1 MTAKRISYDQEA
13 REATRRGVRQL
24 ARAVKVTLG
33 PRGRNVLIE
42 KSFGAPQVTKDGA
55 TVAKEVELSDPME
68 KIGAVMVREV
78 ASKTADAAGDGTTTA
93 VVLAEAIF
101 EEGLKNVAAG
111 ASPLGIKRGIEM
123 AVARI
128 VEQLAKDA
136 VTISASNKDE
146 IAQVAAIAAN
156 NDMEIGKI
164 IAGAMTKVGKDGVV
178 TVEEGKGITTDFEWK
193 EGMQFDKGWLS
204 PHFVN
209 KPEAMECVYE
219 NCFVLIHEK
228 KISSVKDLLPLLEQ
242 VAKAGKPLL
251 IIAEDLEGEALATLV
266 VNKLRGTL
274 DVVAVKAP
282 GFGDRRKS
290 MLEDIA
296 ILTGG
301 KAIFEDLGTQLENV
315 QLADLGRAK
324 KVIVAK
330 DDTTL
335 VEGLGKSDAIKGRVA
350 QIRRELDD
358 TKSDYDREKL
368 QERLAKLAGG
378 VAQINVGA
386 ATEVEMKE
394 RKGRVEDAR
403 DATRAALEEG
413 ILAGGGVALLN
424 CQKALDGL
432 EGDDDAQVGIQI
444 VKRALEAPIRQIAT
458 NAGVD
463 GAIVVDTVRRQKST
477 KFGFNAQSGEYE
489 DLIKAGVIDPRK
501 VVRVALQN
509 AASVATLLLTTEA
522 VITEIPEKKKA
533 PMPGGGGGGMG
544 GMGGMGDMGGMG
556 GF

>member
-111 ASPLGIKRGIEM
+111 ASPLGVKRGIEM

-136 VTISASNKDE
+136 VAISASNKDE
-146 IAQVAAIAAN
+146 IAQVASIAAN
-156 NDMEIGKI
+156 NDMEIGKK
-164 IAGAMTKVGKDGVV
+164 IAEAMTKVGKDGVV
-178 TVEEGKGITTDFEWK
+178 TVEEGKGITTEVEWK

-209 KPEAMECVYE
+209 KAESMECVYE

-251 IIAEDLEGEALATLV
+251 IVAEDLEGEALATLV

-282 GFGDRRKS
+282 GFGDRRKA

-324 KVIVAK
+324 KIIVAK
-330 DDTTL
+330 DDTTI
-335 VEGLGKSDAIKGRVA
+335 VEGGGKSDAIKGRVA
-350 QIRRELDD
+350 SIRRELDD

-432 EGDDDAQVGIQI
+432 DGDDDAQVGIQI
-444 VKRALEAPIRQIAT
+444 VKRALEAPIRQIAA
-458 NAGVD
+458 NAGTD
-463 GAIVVDTVRRQKST
+463 GAIVVDTVRRQKSA
-477 KFGFNAQSGEYE
+477 KYGFNAQTGEYE

-533 PMPGGGGGGMG
+533 PAMPPGGGGGMG
-544 GMGGMGDMGGMG
+544 GMGGMGDMG
-556 GF
+556 F

>member
-1 MTAKRISYDQEA
+1 
-13 REATRRGVRQL
+13 
-24 ARAVKVTLG
+24 
-33 PRGRNVLIE
+33 
-42 KSFGAPQVTKDGA
+42 
-55 TVAKEVELSDPME
+55 
-68 KIGAVMVREV
+68 MVREV

-101 EEGLKNVAAG
+101 EEGLRNVAAG
-111 ASPLGIKRGIEM
+111 ASPLGVKRGIEA
-123 AVARI
+123 AVARV
-128 VEQLAKDA
+128 VEQLEKDSVA
-136 VTISASNKDE
+136 ISASNKDE
-146 IAQVAAIAAN
+146 IANVASIAAN
-156 NDMEIGKI
+156 NDMEIGKK
-164 IAGAMTKVGKDGVV
+164 IAEAMTKVGKDGVV
-178 TVEEGKGITTDFEWK
+178 TVEEGKGITTEVEWK

-242 VAKAGKPLL
+242 TAKAAKPLL

-282 GFGDRRKS
+282 GFGDRRKA

-296 ILTGG
+296 VLTGG

-330 DDTTL
+330 DDTTI
-335 VEGLGKSDAIKGRVA
+335 VEGGGKSDAIKGRVA
-350 QIRRELDD
+350 SIKRELDE

-444 VKRALEAPIRQIAT
+444 VKRSLEAPIRQIAA

-463 GAIVVDTVRRQKST
+463 GAIVVDSIRRQKSA
-477 KFGFNAQSGEYE
+477 KYGFNAQTEAYE
-489 DLIKAGVIDPRK
+489 DLVKAGVIDPRK

-509 AASVATLLLTTEA
+509 AASVAILLLTTEA
-522 VITEIPEKKKA
+522 VISEIPEKKKP
-533 PMPGGGGGGMG
+533 PMPGGGGGGGMG

>member
-111 ASPLGIKRGIEM
+111 ASPLGIKRGIES
-123 AVARI
+123 AVAKV

-136 VTISASNKDE
+136 VAISASSKDE

-156 NDMEIGKI
+156 NDMEIGKK
-164 IAGAMTKVGKDGVV
+164 IAEAMTRVGKDGVV
-178 TVEEGKGITTDFEWK
+178 TVEEGKGITTEVEWK

-209 KPEAMECVYE
+209 KPESMECVYE

-228 KISSVKDLLPLLEQ
+228 KISNVKDLLPLLEQ

-251 IIAEDLEGEALATLV
+251 IVAEDLEGEALATLV

-282 GFGDRRKS
+282 GFGDRRKA

-330 DDTTL
+330 DDTTV
-335 VEGLGKSDAIKGRVA
+335 VEGAGKSDAIKGRVA
-350 QIRRELDD
+350 QIKRELDD

-424 CQKALDGL
+424 CQKSLDGL
-432 EGDDDAQVGIQI
+432 DGDDDAQVGIQI
-444 VKRALEAPIRQIAT
+444 VRRALEAPIRQIAV

-463 GAIVVDTVRRQKST
+463 GAIVVDSIRRQKSARY
-477 KFGFNAQSGEYE
+477 GFNAQTEAYE

-522 VITEIPEKKKA
+522 VITEIPEKKKP

-544 GMGGMGDMGGMG
+544 GMGGMGDMGG
-556 GF
+556 F